1 MDILNL
7 GFYLSYQ
14 SLDLLL
20 KQEKG
25 LLYMAFFLLLLL
37 EMSF

>member
-7 GFYLSYQ
+7 GFYLNYQ
-14 SLDLLL
+14 SLGLLF

-25 LLYMAFFLLLLL
+25 LLYMAFFLLL
-37 EMSF
+37 